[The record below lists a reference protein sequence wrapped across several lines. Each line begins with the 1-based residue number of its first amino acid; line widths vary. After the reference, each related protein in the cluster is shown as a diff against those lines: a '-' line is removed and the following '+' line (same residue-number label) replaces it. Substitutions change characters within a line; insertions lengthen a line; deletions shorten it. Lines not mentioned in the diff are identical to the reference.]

1 MLRTISVSKTISSK
15 LKANNGLVNTLP
27 TRKVLCSSIIVLLAA
42 CGGGSGTAIA
52 QTTTTSPVTSVNLAL
67 NKAVTSSSVQA
78 TTWPATAAVDGNVS
92 SRWSSG
98 WSDTEWI
105 KVDLGSAKTINHVG
119 LNWEAAYG
127 KAYQIQTSTDGS
139 TWTTVY
145 NTTTGVGGA
154 EDIRF
159 NAVSARYVKMNGVKR
174 ATAWGYSLFE
184 FTVYN
189 DPPQN
194 LALKKLVTASSIQD
208 ASLPAAAAVDGN
220 VASRWSSA
228 WTDNEWI
235 SVDLG
240 AATTVSHIL
249 LNWEAAYAKSYQ
261 IQTSTDGSSWATPY
275 STTAGVGGKEDI
287 KFNAVKA
294 RYVKMK
300 GIKRATV
307 WGYSLFEFIVYN
319 DGVAPVT
326 PPSPSPSPTPTPTP
340 PPPPPPAPTGTGT
353 VGPTIT
359 SFIATGPVT
368 LSSGQVLT
376 GRHISNPN
384 GPCIQG
390 SGVSN
395 VHIYNNKIGPC
406 GPGADD
412 AGILINGA
420 HDITVDHN
428 SFDDVS
434 GGLYAINSTNNIVFD
449 HNYATRIR
457 GPYPRGQIVQF
468 NGVVGSGN
476 KITCNI
482 SDQTTPGYKDGTED
496 HINTWL
502 SSGTAASPMLIQYN
516 KLRGGGPS
524 DSGGGIVAGDG
535 GGSYITVDTNIL
547 VNPGQYGV
555 AIAGGH
561 DNKLLNNKVYS
572 TAFAWSN
579 IGAFVW
585 NQYAPTANNETVSGN
600 RVNWINKDGAAN
612 NWWDGGNAGT
622 ITMSNNVFGDPSIGA
637 SIWNE
642 TFPQCGG

>member
-1 MLRTISVSKTISSK
+1 VSKTISSK
-15 LKANNGLVNTLP
+15 LKAHSGLMNTLP
-27 TRKVLCSSIIVLLAA
+27 TRKVLCSSIVVLLAA
-42 CGGGSGTAIA
+42 CGGGTGTANA
-52 QTTTTSPVTSVNLAL
+52 QTTTTSSVTSVNLAL
-67 NKAVTSSSVQA
+67 NKAVTTSSIQA
-78 TTWPATAAVDGNVS
+78 ATWPATAVVDGNVS

-98 WSDTEWI
+98 WTDAEWI
-105 KVDLGSAKTINHVG
+105 TVDLGSAKTINHVG
-119 LNWEAAYG
+119 LNWETAYG

-145 NTTTGVGGA
+145 STTAGAGGI

-159 NAVSARYVKMNGVKR
+159 KAVSARYVKMNGVKR

-184 FTVYN
+184 FMVYN

-194 LALKKLVTASSIQD
+194 LALKKPVTASSIQD
-208 ASLPAAAAVDGN
+208 ASLPASAAVDGN

-240 AATTVSHIL
+240 TATTVSHIL

-261 IQTSTDGSSWATPY
+261 IQTSTDGTNWVTPY

-300 GIKRATV
+300 GVKRATV
-307 WGYSLFEFIVYN
+307 WGYSLFEFVVYN
-319 DGVAPVT
+319 DGVASVVPPT
-326 PPSPSPSPTPTPTP
+326 PTPAPSPTPTP
-340 PPPPPPAPTGTGT
+340 PPPSPTPTGTGT

-368 LSSGQVLT
+368 VYSGQTLT
-376 GRHISNPN
+376 GRQISNPN

-390 SGVSN
+390 DNVSN
-395 VHIYNNKIGPC
+395 VRIYNNKIGPC
-406 GPGADD
+406 GPSAND
-412 AGILINGA
+412 AGIVLSNA
-420 HDITVDHN
+420 HDIMVDHN
-428 SFDDVS
+428 SFDDVA
-434 GGLYAINSTNNIVFD
+434 GGLFVVDSTNNIVFD

-457 GPYPRGQIVQF
+457 GPFPRGQIIQF
-468 NGVVGSGN
+468 DKVIGSGN
-476 KITCNI
+476 KITCNV
-482 SDQTTPGYKDGTED
+482 SDQTAPGYKAGTED

-502 SSGTAASPMLIQYN
+502 SSGTATSPLLIQYN

-524 DSGGGIVAGDG
+524 TSGGGILAGDG
-535 GGSYITVDTNIL
+535 GGSYITIDTNIL

-561 DNKLLNNKVYS
+561 NNKALNNKIYS
-572 TAFAWSN
+572 ASLPWSN
-579 IGAFVW
+579 AGMYVW
-585 NQYAPTANNETVSGN
+585 NQYAPSSYGHEVSGN
-600 RVNWINKDGAAN
+600 RVNWTNSSGQSN
-612 NWWDGGNAGT
+612 PWWNQGNTGPVTT
-622 ITMSNNVFGDPSIGA
+622 INNVFGDSSIGA

-642 TFPQCGG
+642 VFTQCGG